1 MQLLKRNFPT
11 QCTKWG
17 SHMAQKQDTT
27 HVSEDDASWRNVR
40 MRFPETDAIVE
51 RFLETQGARGISL
64 AMRQLIYLF
73 VAEYGDVEVA
83 TVIGLKL
90 VESLQAG
97 AEGSDLFAQ
106 LAAGVAD
113 VDAVTTRKKAPQQTA
128 PPSTTT
134 RAPDQVNEFVAEAK
148 SQPVEESVVEAKV
161 PKQQVAPQPAQKP
174 EQKPEQESAQ
184 PAQSEPDD
192 GFDMDDVMGQAF
204 GR

>member
-1 MQLLKRNFPT
+1 
-11 QCTKWG
+11 
-17 SHMAQKQDTT
+17 MAQKQDTT
-27 HVSEDDASWRNVR
+27 HASEDDAQWRNVR

-106 LAAGVAD
+106 LAAGAAD
-113 VDAVTTRKKAPQQTA
+113 VDTATPLKKAQQQTR
-128 PPSTTT
+128 STTT
-134 RAPDQVNEFVAEAK
+134 RAPDQVNEFVAEAE
-148 SQPVEESVVEAKV
+148 SQPVEESATEVEA

-174 EQKPEQESAQ
+174 EQKPQQKSAQ
-184 PAQSEPDD
+184 PAPSELDD